1 MQRRNE
7 LRERQTL
14 AMEETLPVSLQ
25 YLYGGSAMGLK
36 GEQEEDEVIEGC
48 LVGRGGERGKCQKAC
63 VSLWDI

>member
-25 YLYGGSAMGLK
+25 YLYGGSAMVLK

-48 LVGRGGERGKCQKAC
+48 LVGRGGGGKCQRAC
-63 VSLWDI
+63 VSLCDI

>member
-48 LVGRGGERGKCQKAC
+48 LVGRHN
-63 VSLWDI
+63 